1 MDFLVNQI
9 GSLKAINFLIS
20 LVQVFWEFV
29 NHVQHNRTNS
39 SDNVSKNRIFGLNK
53 EN

>member
-1 MDFLVNQI
+1 MNSIEQKI
-9 GSLKAINFLIS
+9 EKANKLFDLS
-20 LVQVFWEFV
+20 RAGVLGEFV
-29 NHVQHNRTNS
+29 DHVKHNRTNS

>member
-1 MDFLVNQI
+1 MQ
-9 GSLKAINFLIS
+9 KANKLS
-20 LVQVFWEFV
+20 DLSRAVVLGEFV
-29 NHVQHNRTNS
+29 DHVQHNRTNS